1 MLRTELFITFGW
13 NYLEYILSTMESYFI
28 IMIGVLFLLAI
39 TDLIVGVSNDAV
51 NFLNSAIGSKA
62 YSMRIIMIVASVG
75 VLAGAVSSSGMMEVA
90 RKGIFI
96 PSMFHFDE
104 VMILFMAVMLTDV
117 LLLDVFNSLG
127 LPTSTTVSI
136 VFELLGASVAMALL
150 QINETDGVYIEHIGD
165 FINTGKALLIIAGIL
180 VSVAVA
186 FTVGAIVQY
195 ISRLIFTFQFEKK
208 VPYFGAIFGGFAIT
222 AIFYFIFI
230 KGIRGTDFYGDV
242 SNLLDNHFS
251 LILLGNFIFWT
262 LICQLLYKIF
272 NFNILKFIVLI
283 GTFSL
288 AMAFAGNDL
297 VNFIGVPIAAYQ
309 SFEQWVVSGVA
320 PGDFSMQGLAGK
332 VPTPT
337 FFLLLAGVV
346 MVLTLWLS
354 KKARAVVA
362 TGVNLSRQGD
372 GAERFHPNA
381 FSRGIVRLSLG
392 AGSKLSY
399 VLPSSVLSKIESRF
413 QRKEVDAT
421 RKEQEDM
428 PAFDLVRASVNLV
441 VAAIL
446 ISLGT
451 SLKLPLSTTY
461 VTFMVAMG
469 TSLADRAWNRESAVY
484 RIAGVVNVIGG
495 WFLTALV
502 AFTSAALIA
511 YIIHLGQRFGGE
523 LGMLAI
529 VIALSLFA
537 AFVLLYNVFFKKKAD
552 AEQTALEDLSSAVAD
567 KEEFISKATRN
578 IASIL
583 KHISEI
589 YTRSMKAFVKEDL
602 KMLRKVSEKAENV
615 DAKSKK
621 LRDNVHYVIHDL
633 KTVSLEAG
641 SHYVQIADYL
651 REIGHSISFVV
662 NPMKEYLANNHKPF
676 SSEQIDELRE
686 LGALIEDLYEDVK
699 GVAANIPN
707 VLDESELEIVQD
719 RQQKVLKYITQIR
732 KKQIKRIK
740 KNDVGTRNSILFLS
754 ILNETKSLV
763 LQTGNV
769 VKSLRDFSTT
779 TQEALEEELDK

>member
-1 MLRTELFITFGW
+1 
-13 NYLEYILSTMESYFI
+13 MESYYI
-28 IMIGVLFLLAI
+28 IMIVILFALAI
-39 TDLIVGVSNDAV
+39 TDLVVGVSNDAV

-62 YSMRIIMIVASVG
+62 YSLRIIMIVASIG
-75 VLAGAVSSSGMMEVA
+75 VLAGSLSSSGMMEVA
-90 RKGIFI
+90 RKGIFM
-96 PSMFHFDE
+96 PAMFNFDE

-117 LLLDVFNSLG
+117 LLLDLFNTLG
-127 LPTSTTVSI
+127 LPTSTTVSV

-150 QINETDGVYIEHIGD
+150 QINETEGVYIEHIGD
-165 FINTGKALLIIAGIL
+165 YINTGKALLIIAGIL
-180 VSVAVA
+180 LSVAVA

-195 ISRLIFTFQFEKK
+195 ISRLIFSFQFEKN
-208 VPYFGAIFGGFAIT
+208 VPYFGALFGGFAIT
-222 AIFYFIFI
+222 VIFYFIFM
-230 KGIRGTDFYGDV
+230 KGLKGTSYYADIQHI
-242 SNLLDNHFS
+242 LDDYF
-251 LILLGNFIFWT
+251 IWVLLGCLVFWT
-262 LICQLLYKIF
+262 LLCQLLNKLF
-272 NFNILKFIVLI
+272 GFNILKFIVLI

-309 SFEQWVVSGVA
+309 SFEQWVVSGVN

-332 VPTPT
+332 VATPT
-337 FFLLLAGVV
+337 MFLLLAGTV
-346 MVLTLWLS
+346 MVLTLWFS
-354 KKARAVVA
+354 KKARDVVA

-381 FSRGIVRLSLG
+381 FSRGLVRLSLG
-392 AGSKLSY
+392 VGGKLSY
-399 VLPSSVLSKIESRF
+399 LIPNNILTKIESRF
-413 QRKEVDAT
+413 QQPTVDLTKKE
-421 RKEQEDM
+421 REEL

-502 AFTSAALIA
+502 AFTSAAFIA
-511 YIIHLGQRFGGE
+511 YLIHLGQRFGGE
-523 LGMLAI
+523 FGMLLI
-529 VIALSLFA
+529 VIVLALIA
-537 AFVLLYNVFFKKKAD
+537 AFVLLYSMFFKKAAD
-552 AEQTALEDLSSAVAD
+552 TTEQTALEDLSVAISD
-567 KEEFISKATRN
+567 KEEFIAKATRN

-589 YTRSMKAFVKEDL
+589 YTRSIKAFVKEDL
-602 KMLRKVSEKAENV
+602 KMLKKVSEKAEGV
-615 DAKSKK
+615 DSKSKK
-621 LRDNVHYVIHDL
+621 LRDNVHYIIHDL
-633 KTVSLEAG
+633 KTVSLESG

-651 REIGHSISFVV
+651 REIGHSISFIVS
-662 NPMKEYLANNHKPF
+662 PMKTYLANNHKPF
-676 SSEQIDELRE
+676 NGEQVDELRE
-686 LGALIEDLYEDVK
+686 LGALIEELYEDVK
-699 GVAANIPN
+699 IVAANTPN
-707 VLDESELEIVQD
+707 ELDDSELEIVQD
-719 RQQKVLKYITQIR
+719 RQQKVLKYLAQIR

-769 VKSLRDFSTT
+769 VKSLRDFSITT
-779 TQEALEEELDK
+779 KEALEE

>member
-1 MLRTELFITFGW
+1 
-13 NYLEYILSTMESYFI
+13 METYYI
-28 IMIGVLFLLAI
+28 IMIGVLFVLAI

-62 YSMRIIMIVASVG
+62 YPMRMIMIVASVG
-75 VLAGAVSSSGMMEVA
+75 VLAGSVSSSGMMEVA
-90 RKGIFI
+90 RKGIFM
-96 PSMFHFDE
+96 PGMFHFDE

-117 LLLDVFNSLG
+117 LLLDLFNSLG

-150 QINETDGVYIEHIGD
+150 QINATEGIYIEHIGD

-180 VSVAVA
+180 LSVAFA

-208 VPYFGAIFGGFAIT
+208 VPYFGALFGGFAIT
-222 AIFYFIFI
+222 TIAYFIII
-230 KGIRGTDFYGDV
+230 KGLRGTSYYGDV
-242 SNLLDNHFS
+242 KHILDNYM
-251 LILLGNFIFWT
+251 LVGLLACFAFFT
-262 LICQLLYKIF
+262 LLCQLLYKIF
-272 NFNILKFIVLI
+272 RFNILKFVVLI

-309 SFEQWVVSGVA
+309 SFEQWVVSGVSPA
-320 PGDFSMQGLAGK
+320 EFSMRGLAGK

-337 FFLLLAGVV
+337 MFLLLAGVV

-381 FSRGIVRLSLG
+381 FSRGLVRLSMG
-392 AGSKLSY
+392 VGDRLSF
-399 VLPSSVLSKIESRF
+399 VLPASVLAKIESRF
-413 QRKEVDAT
+413 QQEETDST
-421 RKEQEDM
+421 RKEREDM

-446 ISLGT
+446 ISIGT

-502 AFTSAALIA
+502 AFTSAALVA
-511 YIIHLGQRFGGE
+511 YVIHLGQRFGGD
-523 LGMLAI
+523 LGMLLTVLVLA
-529 VIALSLFA
+529 LFA
-537 AFVLLYNVFFKKKAD
+537 AFVLLYSLFFKKKED
-552 AEQTALEDLSSAVAD
+552 VEQAALEDLSVAVAD
-567 KEEFISKATRN
+567 KEEFIAKATRN

-589 YTRSMKAFVKEDL
+589 YTRSVKAFVKEDL
-602 KMLRKVSEKAENV
+602 KMLRKVSDKAENI
-615 DAKSKK
+615 DTKSKK

-641 SHYVQIADYL
+641 NHYVQIADYL

-662 NPMKEYLANNHKPF
+662 SPMKTYLANNHKPF
-676 SSEQIDELRE
+676 SAEQVEELRE

-699 GVAANIPN
+699 EVAANTPN
-707 VLDESELEIVQD
+707 ILDDSELEVIQD
-719 RQQKVLKYITQIR
+719 RQKKVLKYITQIR

-769 VKSLRDFSTT
+769 VKSLRDFSVT